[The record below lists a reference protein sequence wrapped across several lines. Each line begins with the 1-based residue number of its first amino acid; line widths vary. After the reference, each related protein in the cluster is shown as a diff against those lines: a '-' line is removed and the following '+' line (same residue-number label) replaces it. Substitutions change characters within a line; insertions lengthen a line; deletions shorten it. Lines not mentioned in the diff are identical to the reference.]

1 MMELRP
7 TDELMSPDEVVAAVG
22 LGQAEHLQIVAT
34 GGHVLRVIERLLE
47 FEVTSYCTGSSYGL
61 WYFSSLPEKGLV
73 LVDHWLP
80 LAYTSDGLMTD
91 LYMKGTWWISL
102 DDFTTKPLP
111 LLVSFLGQRVAQQI
125 LPALGLLER

>member
-1 MMELRP
+1 MMEPRP
-7 TDELMSPDEVVAAVG
+7 TDELMSPNEVVAAVG

-34 GGHVLRVIERLLE
+34 GGHVLRVTDLPLD

-80 LAYTSDGLMTD
+80 LSYTSDGHMTD
-91 LYMKGTWWISL
+91 LYMKGTWWVPL
-102 DDFTTKPLP
+102 DDFTTEPLP
-111 LLVSFLGQRVAQQI
+111 LLVSFLGQLVAQQI

>member
-7 TDELMSPDEVVAAVG
+7 TDELMTPDEVVAAVG
-22 LGQAEHLQIVAT
+22 LSHANHLQIVAT
-34 GGHVLRVIERLLE
+34 GGHALRVIERSLE

-80 LAYTSDGLMTD
+80 LGYTSDGHMTD

-125 LPALGLLER
+125 LPALGLEI